1 MTDSFSLY
9 QLNEYLKRVIA
20 LNFADPLWITCEI
33 SQVNEIRGNY
43 YLDLIQKKEDGDEII
58 AQSRATIWYKQG
70 LFLSRKLGDWMTE
83 ILQQGMEIKCKVEV
97 EFSERYGL
105 NLRIVDV
112 DPAYTVG
119 KMALSRAKI
128 IDRLR
133 EENLIDKNGLLDLPP
148 VFQKIAIISS
158 SSAAGLQDFLKHIG
172 DNPYSYTFEIHLFE
186 SRMQGQKVSNELC
199 QQLENIQ
206 NSKHK
211 FDIVCIVRGGGSKL
225 DLSGFDDYDI
235 GKMIATMSI
244 PVVTGIG
251 HDIDETVTDLV
262 AFEALKTPTA
272 VADFLIEHNLMFES
286 KILNTFEKIQY
297 NILNKFKKEET
308 NLSQHF
314 NQIIQLASRKIADQN
329 AVLALQNQK
338 IRYRILDRLN
348 SDKKIIE
355 IVSSKVE
362 LLNPA
367 NLLKRGYC
375 VAISHGKRIKSIN
388 QIKISE
394 SIETILQ
401 DGKII
406 STVNTLNKHR

>member
-70 LFLSRKLGDWMTE
+70 LFLSRKLGEWMTV
-83 ILQQGMEIKCKVEV
+83 ILQEGMEIKCKVEV

-133 EENLIDKNGLLDLPP
+133 EENLIDKNALLDLPP

-172 DNPYSYTFEIHLFE
+172 DNPYNYTFEIHLFE
-186 SRMQGQKVSNELC
+186 SRMQGQKVSSELSR
-199 QQLENIQ
+199 QLENIQ

-235 GKMIATMSI
+235 GKMIASMSI

-262 AFEALKTPTA
+262 AFEAFKTPTA
-272 VADFLIEHNLMFES
+272 VADFFIEHNLMFES

-297 NILNKFKKEET
+297 NILNKFKQEET

-314 NQIIQLASRKIADQN
+314 NQIIQLASRKIANQN

-338 IRYRILDRLN
+338 LRYRILDRLN
-348 SDKKIIE
+348 SDNKLID

-367 NLLKRGYC
+367 NLLKRGYS

-394 SIETILQ
+394 SMETILQ

-406 STVNTLNKHR
+406 STVKYTK